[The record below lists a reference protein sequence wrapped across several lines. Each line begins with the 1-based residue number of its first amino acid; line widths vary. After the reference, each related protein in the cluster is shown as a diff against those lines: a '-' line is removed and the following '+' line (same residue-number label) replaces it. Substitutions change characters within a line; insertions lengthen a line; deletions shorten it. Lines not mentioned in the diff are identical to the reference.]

1 MIKDKKNMKKRWK
14 RIISNMIAIALVIIS
29 SIPTISIPVKAEA
42 SVDGK
47 LITVGGKTVTKNMK
61 IDDVKKMFGEPK
73 LTTPSY
79 WDGYAYTFYGKDYSD
94 YLYLETDSD
103 GKIVCYGS
111 VSPGFETN
119 KYSYGE
125 KVNPYARA
133 GCEAKDDD
141 GKLYAV
147 IYYTK
152 FHLDAYKRFTENLTE
167 NNRNLCKHAV
177 EMWNAISYLYGYKTA
192 TYFDEKLFNIGAQL
206 ADNHSDLYDYCKSTN
221 QSSCYQLMTG
231 RKATFLEY
239 FYPNPLEFAENAR
252 NYECPKGNA
261 IGFMYYPTGEE
272 NDDYWIMEGF
282 VNKELLADWKSVAY
296 TEREKELLENSRKYY
311 INSVNT
317 VNSMKSYYEIKPS
330 YDSIKNIEGG
340 KLSKEVAKGAVD
352 YLNAIRVGAGLNP
365 LEYSEQLS
373 MDAQCKS
380 TYTVYL
386 AKNNIKNSSP
396 HNPPKVEGLSDEY
409 YSKCQSGNGENLY
422 SCGIISTSIIDSI
435 SSALD
440 DSQGTGQYYNRGHR
454 YNLLNPEWKYIGVGN
469 TLQQA
474 CHKLSGTQS
483 SNVDVVAW
491 PPKGITISES
501 GFSPSGMWTCQFYN
515 KLKPTAD
522 TTITIECLNS
532 NKKWKI
538 DPNNLLENQ
547 DYNYERSGDLISYS
561 DDSIV
566 FKIGGVY
573 QITYD
578 HLTDANGNETS
589 YSYRTVY
596 EKAYIGSEEE
606 KVPQSIKLDKTSE
619 KVLLGTTSKLIAK
632 VSPDN
637 IKNKRIYFAS
647 NNKEVATVNE
657 CGEITSHSLGTA
669 DITATSENGNIT
681 ATCKIIVVKTLD
693 QTDDQPEKEPE
704 KEPTKEP
711 EKEPT
716 GAITNGNVN
725 NSNNK
730 SDLSQGH
737 KTNNSKKENITIS
750 KAKIKSAKKKKSSK
764 SLTIILSKAVP
775 KVTGYQIKIYSSKKK
790 AKKNKGAIWTKV
802 VQTNSKKIVIK
813 NKKLK
818 NKKTLYIR
826 IRAYKRINRKNKYST
841 WSEIKKVIVN

>member
-192 TYFDEKLFNIGAQL
+192 TYFGEKLFNIGAQL

-239 FYPNPLEFAENAR
+239 FYPNPLEFAKNAR

-261 IGFMYYPTGEE
+261 IGFMYYPSGEE

-311 INSVNT
+311 TNSVNT

-547 DYNYERSGDLISYS
+547 HYNYKRSGDLISYS

-619 KVLLGTTSKLIAK
+619 KVLIGTTSKLIAK

-657 CGEITSHSLGTA
+657 CGEITAHSLGTA
-669 DITATSENGNIT
+669 DITATRENGNIT

-693 QTDDQPEKEPE
+693 QTDDQPEKEP
-704 KEPTKEP
+704 T
-711 EKEPT
+711 KEPT

>member
-547 DYNYERSGDLISYS
+547 NYERSGDLISYS

-657 CGEITSHSLGTA
+657 CGEITAHSLGTA

-693 QTDDQPEKEPE
+693 QTDDQPEKEPT

-818 NKKTLYIR
+818 NKKTLYIQ

>member
-1 MIKDKKNMKKRWK
+1 
-14 RIISNMIAIALVIIS
+14 MIAIALVIIS

-177 EMWNAISYLYGYKTA
+177 EMWDAISYLYGYKTA

-239 FYPNPLEFAENAR
+239 FYPNPLEFAKNAR

-261 IGFMYYPTGEE
+261 IGFMYYPAGEE

-311 INSVNT
+311 TNSVNT

-435 SSALD
+435 SSELD

-454 YNLLNPEWKYIGVGN
+454 YNLLNPEWKYIG
-469 TLQQA
+469 
-474 CHKLSGTQS
+474 
-483 SNVDVVAW
+483 
-491 PPKGITISES
+491 
-501 GFSPSGMWTCQFYN
+501 
-515 KLKPTAD
+515 
-522 TTITIECLNS
+522 
-532 NKKWKI
+532 
-538 DPNNLLENQ
+538 
-547 DYNYERSGDLISYS
+547 
-561 DDSIV
+561 
-566 FKIGGVY
+566 
-573 QITYD
+573 
-578 HLTDANGNETS
+578 
-589 YSYRTVY
+589 
-596 EKAYIGSEEE
+596 SEEE

-619 KVLLGTTSKLIAK
+619 KVLIGTTSKLIAK

-657 CGEITSHSLGTA
+657 CGEITAHSLGTA

-693 QTDDQPEKEPE
+693 QTDDQPEKEP
-704 KEPTKEP
+704 T
-711 EKEPT
+711 KEPT

>member
-206 ADNHSDLYDYCKSTN
+206 ADNHSNLYDYCKSTN
-221 QSSCYQLMTG
+221 QSSCYQSMTG

-261 IGFMYYPTGEE
+261 ISFMYYPTGEE

-282 VNKELLADWKSVAY
+282 VNKELLADWKAVAY

-311 INSVNT
+311 TNSVNT

-547 DYNYERSGDLISYS
+547 NYERSGDLISYS

-596 EKAYIGSEEE
+596 KKAYIGSEEE

-657 CGEITSHSLGTA
+657 CGEITAHSLGTA

-693 QTDDQPEKEPE
+693 QTDDQPE